1 MSPDK
6 HPNAHELISAYLDG
20 ELHGDEL
27 ARVTKWIAS
36 DPQYSQLLAD
46 LRLISAKIQELPQ
59 QTPAED
65 LTGRVLRQAERTLLQ
80 PATDLNA
87 SYSPDT
93 APAGRERG
101 LLRGAVWGI
110 AAIAA
115 ALLLSVFLPRDSA
128 KIVSLP
134 ATIDSD
140 FAEANPQQRVAL
152 ERETAADPGDL
163 KVDSLKNVE
172 IADHAGP
179 LVAKMAKP
187 GSQSDARLKRSLL
200 ADSARSGKLTNITV
214 TRGQARE
221 VFEEEL
227 NQSDITGESFP
238 ADNRSPRR
246 RLAASPNGKAPND
259 RPVVQAFNETSG
271 EDPSPAQ
278 SDETG
283 KDLNAWNWVAML
295 QLSTEQ
301 LRLKT
306 LENSFARHAIDF
318 KFQLPATLA
327 APDSPTPPGV
337 SAIADTLRSEDGR
350 PVDAPARGSQFAQRY
365 ILVRARRDQIL
376 ATLNDLQD
384 HLTNTS
390 TPGLAVAEKEGRSS
404 KIPHL
409 PYNHTATDEM
419 ISVLFIVQI
428 VTANDTMPSV
438 EANSKTDPP

>member
-36 DPQYSQLLAD
+36 DPRYSQLLAD
-46 LRLISAKIQELPQ
+46 LRLISAQIQELPQ
-59 QTPAED
+59 QAPAED

-87 SYSPDT
+87 PHSPDS

-101 LLRGAVWGI
+101 LLRGVVWG
-110 AAIAA
+110 AAVVAA
-115 ALLLSVFLPRDSA
+115 ALLLAVFLPRDSA

-134 ATIDSD
+134 STVDSD
-140 FAEANPQQRVAL
+140 FAEANPQQPITL
-152 ERETAADPGDL
+152 EGETVSDHGDL
-163 KVDSLKNVE
+163 TVDSLKNAGNV
-172 IADHAGP
+172 DHAEP
-179 LVAKMAKP
+179 LVAKRAKLE
-187 GSQSDARLKRSLL
+187 SESDRQFKRQLP
-200 ADSARSGKLTNITV
+200 ADSARSGKSTSTPV
-214 TRGQARE
+214 ARGQARE
-221 VFEEEL
+221 LFEEEL

-238 ADNRSPRR
+238 EDNRSPRR
-246 RLAASPNGKAPND
+246 RLAASPNGKARND
-259 RPVVQAFNETSG
+259 RSAVQALNKTSG
-271 EDPSPAQ
+271 ESPPAQ

-306 LENSFARHAIDF
+306 LETSFARHAIDF
-318 KFQLPATLA
+318 KFQVPATLA

-350 PVDAPARGSQFAQRY
+350 SLDAPVGGSQLAQRY

-384 HLTNTS
+384 QLTNNS
-390 TPGLAVAEKEGRSS
+390 TAGLALAEKEGRSG

-409 PYNHTATDEM
+409 SYSHAATDET
-419 ISVLFIVQI
+419 ISVLFVVQI
-428 VTANDTMPSV
+428 VTTNDTVPSV
-438 EANSKTDPP
+438 EADSKPAPP